1 MPAHPAPDVT
11 IRLPRV
17 FATLESRL
25 LSTLLRRASQ
35 RGDDVEWMR
44 RHDELTGL
52 PNRVAFL
59 ERVRALRRRNVA
71 GSLAVIDLDHFKML
85 NDRHGH
91 SVGDAVLRTIA
102 ARLQATVTADV
113 VVARYG
119 GEEFV
124 LFIPGS
130 ADRARAL
137 LDRLQTVI
145 RQPVECEALTISV
158 TASAGV
164 SALPLS
170 TGLDQGL
177 SAADL
182 AMYVA
187 KSEGRDRVIE
197 FSEDTAGVITA
208 RRELA
213 KTVVSLRE
221 QNIKL
226 EQQVQL
232 DALTGLRSRRALD
245 DVLGTMCGGA
255 DDAAA
260 HCSVAFLDIDHFGH
274 YNHHHGDDKGD
285 DALRQVARIIQS
297 VARRGD
303 MVFRKGGE
311 EIVVVLP
318 GATQPEALHAA
329 ERMRMAVEQAAICHN
344 ASPTASVMT
353 ITVGVASSHGSGPVT
368 VQRLMERAAGAAMQA
383 KVQARRNQVHAA

>member
-1 MPAHPAPDVT
+1 
-11 IRLPRV
+11 
-17 FATLESRL
+17 
-25 LSTLLRRASQ
+25 
-35 RGDDVEWMR
+35 MR

-52 PNRVAFL
+52 PNRVAFQV
-59 ERVRALRRRNVA
+59 RVRALRQRNVA
-71 GSLAVIDLDHFKML
+71 GSLAVIDLDHFKSV
-85 NDRHGH
+85 NDRYGH
-91 SVGDAVLRTIA
+91 SAGDAALRIIA
-102 ARLQATVTADV
+102 ARLQATVTADI

-124 LFIPGS
+124 LFVPGS
-130 ADRARAL
+130 ADRARTL
-137 LDRLQTVI
+137 LDRLQTVM
-145 RQPVECEALTISV
+145 RQPMEYEAFTISV
-158 TASAGV
+158 TASVGL

-187 KSEGRDRVIE
+187 KSEGRDRVLE

-221 QNIKL
+221 RTIRL
-226 EQQVQL
+226 EQQVQM

-245 DVLGTMCGGA
+245 DVLGTVCGGA
-255 DDAAA
+255 DVAAA
-260 HCSVAFLDIDHFGH
+260 HCSVAFLDIDHFGQ
-274 YNHHHGDDKGD
+274 YNHHHGDEKGD

-311 EIVVVLP
+311 EMVVVLP
-318 GATQPEALHAA
+318 GATQHEALQAA
-329 ERMRMAVEQAAICHN
+329 ERMRVAVEQAAIRHN
-344 ASPTASVMT
+344 ASPTASVIT
-353 ITVGVASSHGSGPVT
+353 VTVGVASSHGSAPVT
-368 VQRLMERAAGAAMQA
+368 VQLLMERAAGAAMQA
-383 KVQARRNQVHAA
+383 KVQARRNQVHVA